1 MKPTRGIPLR
11 RVFLCQ
17 SGGNVNP
24 MPPDPARA
32 LRILRQVGVGAKEAV
47 LATPQGVANETWLCG
62 DWVLR
67 ISKDPEY
74 LEDLHTESVA
84 VPVAVEADLPTPDF
98 LHISLCPTGDTPP
111 FSVYHRVLGRPLS
124 HTAHLADPAAFFR
137 AYGAALRRMHHI
149 TEVPDR
155 YGELDPAWDLDLEAL
170 AAAAQPLGLREMVM
184 ALAERAGTAP
194 RVFVHQDLHADN
206 VLVDGDERPVFID
219 WGDAGL
225 GDPAAD
231 FRYLAPRHLPWVRE
245 GYGALEPEL
254 EARIR
259 LHVLDQ
265 YLYAQRHQRSYGP
278 LADASE
284 SEVVAFVRS

>member
-1 MKPTRGIPLR
+1 
-11 RVFLCQ
+11 
-17 SGGNVNP
+17 

-32 LRILRQVGVGAKEAV
+32 LRILRQVGVSAKDAV

-84 VPVAVEADLPTPDF
+84 VPVAVGAGLPTPDL
-98 LHISLCPTGDTPP
+98 LHISLCPVGDTPP
-111 FSVYHRVLGRPLS
+111 FSVYHRVHGQPLS
-124 HTAHLADPAAFFR
+124 GTGQLRNPAEFFR
-137 AYGAALRRMHHI
+137 AYGAALRQMHSI
-149 TEVPDR
+149 TEVADPQG
-155 YGELDPAWDLDLEAL
+155 YLDPPWELEIESL
-170 AAAAQPLGLREMVM
+170 AAAAQPLGLREVVR
-184 ALAERAGTAP
+184 ALAERAGKAP

-206 VLVDGDERPVFID
+206 VLVDQAERPVFID

-231 FRYLAPRHLPWVRE
+231 FRYLAPCHLPWVRE
-245 GYGALEPEL
+245 GYGEITPEL

-265 YLYAQRHQRSYGP
+265 YLYAQAHQRSYGP

-284 SEVVAFVRS
+284 AEVVAFLRS

>member
-1 MKPTRGIPLR
+1 
-11 RVFLCQ
+11 
-17 SGGNVNP
+17 
-24 MPPDPARA
+24 MPPDPGRA
-32 LRILRQVGVGAKEAV
+32 LRILRQVGVRAKEAV

-84 VPVAVEADLPTPDF
+84 VPVAVGAGLPTPDF
-98 LHISLCPTGDTPP
+98 LHISLCPVGDTPP
-111 FSVYHRVLGRPLS
+111 FSVYQRVSGQPLS
-124 HTAHLADPAAFFR
+124 LCTHLNDPAGFFR
-137 AYGAALRRMHHI
+137 AYGAALRRMHSI
-149 TEVPDR
+149 TEVADPLG
-155 YGELDPAWDLDLEAL
+155 YLDPPWELEIESL
-170 AAAAQPLGLREMVM
+170 AAAAQPLGLRDEVL

-206 VLVDGDERPVFID
+206 VLVDEAERPVFID
-219 WGDAGL
+219 WGDASL

-231 FRYLAPRHLPWVRE
+231 FRYLAPRHQPWVRE
-245 GYGALEPEL
+245 GYGEITPEL

-265 YLYAQRHQRSYGP
+265 WLYAQRHQRSYGP
-278 LADASE
+278 LADPSE
-284 SEVVAFVRS
+284 AEVVAFLRS

>member
-1 MKPTRGIPLR
+1 MT
-11 RVFLCQ
+11 
-17 SGGNVNP
+17 
-24 MPPDPARA
+24 PDPARA
-32 LRILRQVGVGAKEAV
+32 LRILRQIGVRAPEAI

-84 VPVAVEADLPTPDF
+84 VPVAVEAGVPTPDF
-98 LHISLCPTGDTPP
+98 LHISLCPTGENPP
-111 FSVYHRVLGRPLS
+111 FSVFHRVQGQPLS
-124 HTAHLADPAAFFR
+124 HTTHLNDPAGFFR
-137 AYGAALRRMHHI
+137 AYGVALRQMHQV
-149 TEVPDR
+149 TEIFDR
-155 YGELDPAWDLDLEAL
+155 YGELDPPWELDLVAL
-170 AAAAQPLGLREMVM
+170 AAASQPLGLKEQVM
-184 ALAERAGTAP
+184 ALAERAGASP

-206 VLVDGDERPVFID
+206 VLVDENERPVFID

-231 FRYLAPRHLPWVRE
+231 FRYLAPRDLPWVRE
-245 GYGALEPEL
+245 GYGALDAGL

-265 YLYAQRHQRSYGP
+265 FLYARRHNRSYGP
-278 LADASE
+278 LADPDEA
-284 SEVVAFVRS
+284 EVVAFLKG